1 MIKSIAINSA
11 LVAAV
16 MGASLAVAQE
26 TTPSR
31 SGSVSER
38 GGFPAFLPSPP
49 TATLLRTSEV
59 KTELKLEEAQ
69 TKKLDEI
76 NSEASRERAKLTEE
90 YNAKVREL
98 NKKTESNTL
107 ATLNDAQRRRAE
119 QLQLQQQGIRALSTD
134 AVAEKLG
141 LTQEQRTEI
150 SKLTQ
155 RGPTFGGSR
164 DRSTTAGNPN
174 ASAAERFQQATDE
187 AAKRAAETRDKV
199 MAILTAE
206 QKAKWTEMTGETF
219 KFPSRSRSFT
229 RDSGRSSSP
238 PARPDAE
245 KRDQ

>member
-1 MIKSIAINSA
+1 MIKSIAIKSA

-16 MGASLAVAQE
+16 MGASLSVAQD

-31 SGSVSER
+31 SSSVSER
-38 GGFPAFLPSPP
+38 GGFPVFVPSPP
-49 TATLLRTSEV
+49 TTTLLRTPEV
-59 KTELKLEEAQ
+59 KTELKLEESQ

-90 YNAKVREL
+90 YNAKLREL

-119 QLQLQQQGIRALSTD
+119 QLQLQQQGIRALSTNE
-134 AVAEKLG
+134 VAEKLA
-141 LTQEQRTEI
+141 LTQEQRAEI

-155 RGPTFGGSR
+155 RGSSFGGPR

-174 ASAAERFQQATDE
+174 ASGADRFQQAIDE

-199 MAILTAE
+199 MAVLTAE

-219 KFPSRSRSFT
+219 KFPTRSRSST
-229 RDSGRSSSP
+229 RGPGNSSP
-238 PARPDAE
+238 QPARPDAE